1 VRAWSFLA
9 SLALAACAAPS
20 SYMGISFAPG
30 AAAGDLQDL
39 ARRAQAGDKQAQL
52 DLGIAYEEGRGVA
65 VDLKRAERLYRM
77 AATTSGGTLYVYQPP
92 VKKGGRGGAVPVNMG
107 PVVLGLEAAKARL
120 AAGKLPVAL
129 KGVE

>member
-1 VRAWSFLA
+1 
-9 SLALAACAAPS
+9 
-20 SYMGISFAPG
+20 MGISFAPG
-30 AAAGDLQDL
+30 AAANDLQEL
-39 ARRAQAGDKQAQL
+39 ARRAQAGEKRAQL
-52 DLGIAYEEGRGVA
+52 DLGIAYEEGRGLSK
-65 VDLKRAERLYRM
+65 DSKRARNLYRM
-77 AATTSGGTLYVYQPP
+77 AATTSGGTIYVYQPP